1 MYWILPLI
9 LGLVLAVINYF
20 LMASGGDVYSQNFK
34 IALVVDIVS
43 VAIYVAIACLKIPN
57 TQHKIYMAYVV
68 IVCAV
73 ILTISCMSGT
83 KKFKETFDKE
93 SYTVEAVLHK
103 HINDEW
109 KFGKN
114 YKSYFFDLKFR
125 DKSGKEVFKE
135 REVDF
140 LIYDEY
146 KDGDTI
152 MIKLSDKYPEF
163 IEVIDNKNGTD

>member
-1 MYWILPLI
+1 MFWILPLI

-73 ILTISCMSGT
+73 ILTISCMLGT
-83 KKFKETFDKE
+83 KTFKERFENE

-103 HINDEW
+103 HVEEEW
-109 KFGKN
+109 SWGRH
-114 YKSYFFDLKFR
+114 YKKYMFNVQFR
-125 DKSGKEVFKE
+125 DKSGKELVIDKE
-135 REVDF
+135 VEQF
-140 LIYDEY
+140 LIYDKH

-152 MIKLSDKYPEF
+152 VIKFSDKYPKYF
-163 IEVIDNKNGTD
+163 EVVD